1 MQHLM
6 GFKGYLREILRVYDV
21 SPKETLKCHLRYI
34 LCNALNCKGK
44 LRAILREHYS

>member
-21 SPKETLKCHLRYI
+21 SPKETLKSHLRYI

-44 LRAILREHYS
+44 LRENYS